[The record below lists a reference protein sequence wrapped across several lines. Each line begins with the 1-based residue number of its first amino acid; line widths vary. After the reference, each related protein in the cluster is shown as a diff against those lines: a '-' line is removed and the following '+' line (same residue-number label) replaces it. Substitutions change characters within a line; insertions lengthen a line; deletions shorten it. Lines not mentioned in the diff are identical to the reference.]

1 MLEVE
6 IKALKE
12 ELITLR
18 SAVSEL
24 TSALLQPVTVAQHDA
39 IAECVG
45 KEAHVK
51 VELADIPSDKAKDE
65 AVTRETLQELC
76 TTIMRDDRSKKDAIK
91 DIIAGYNGAT
101 NLRMVDDADL
111 ADLFAKLKAV

>member
-1 MLEVE
+1 M
-6 IKALKE
+6 
-12 ELITLR
+12 
-18 SAVSEL
+18 
-24 TSALLQPVTVAQHDA
+24 TVAQHDA

-45 KEAHVK
+45 KEALARMVDSYK
-51 VELADIPSDKAKDE
+51 AKDELADIPSDKSKDE

-76 TTIMRDDRSKKDAIK
+76 TTIMRADRSKKDAIK
-91 DIIAGYNGAT
+91 DVIAGYNGAT